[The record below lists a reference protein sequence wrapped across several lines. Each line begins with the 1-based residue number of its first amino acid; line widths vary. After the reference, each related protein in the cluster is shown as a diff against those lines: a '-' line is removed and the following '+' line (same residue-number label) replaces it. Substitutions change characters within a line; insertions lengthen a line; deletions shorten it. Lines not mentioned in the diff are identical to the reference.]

1 MAAPTHHAA
10 GDSLVTTTL
19 ALVWVVPMIGGL
31 LRLTAPG
38 WLLVFGAFVAVPVV
52 VTGWIVFTVALRP
65 GGRLRR
71 GPEPVPTGLL
81 ALAWVWTGSVL
92 LVDLLLPDGG
102 DTGPGNAPIGAV
114 VGVQLSDGAL
124 NALMAVA
131 PIGMLGAIGA
141 VIGAIAVLIT
151 EIRRRDLAAR

>member
-1 MAAPTHHAA
+1 
-10 GDSLVTTTL
+10 
-19 ALVWVVPMIGGL
+19 VVPIVGGL

-38 WLLVFGAFVAVPVV
+38 WLLIFGAFLAVPVV
-52 VTGWIVFTVALRP
+52 VAGWIVFTVALRP

-92 LVDLLLPDGG
+92 LVNLLLPDGG
-102 DTGPGNAPIGAV
+102 DMGPGNAPIGAV
-114 VGVQLSDGAL
+114 VGVQLSSDAL

-131 PIGMLGAIGA
+131 PIGMLGAIGSGL
-141 VIGAIAVLIT
+141 GALAMLIT
-151 EIRRRDLAAR
+151 ESRRRRLAAG